1 MNLQQLRY
9 IIAVDDH
16 RHFGRAAEACH
27 VTQPTLSMM
36 VQKLEEELG
45 VKLFDRNRQPVV
57 PTGIGVKV
65 IRQARA
71 AVRHA
76 EEIPEVIEAE
86 RGTLRGQ
93 LRLGVIP
100 TLAPY
105 LLPHFVPSFVRDH
118 PEVKL
123 AVSEMVTG
131 RIEEELREGSIDAGL
146 LVTPLDNAAL
156 EEIPLF
162 YEKFYAYLA
171 HSHPLFDKEYILAED
186 IDVNQ
191 LWLLEEGHCFRSQIL
206 ELCELKRSQVQE
218 ASFTYEAGSIETL
231 RKFVERNNGITIL
244 PELATVDMREE
255 HRARLRSFH
264 KPEPVR
270 EVSLAIHRTYLKRRL
285 VDALREA
292 ILECLPGGPTLA
304 PEGRRVLEVNLP

>member
-36 VQKLEEELG
+36 VRKLEEELG
-45 VKLFDRNRQPVV
+45 VTLFDRDRQPVV

-65 IRQARA
+65 VRQARA

-76 EEIPEVIEAE
+76 EEIPEVIQAE
-86 RGTLRGQ
+86 RGTLRGE

-105 LLPHFVPSFVRDH
+105 LLPLFVQSFVQDH
-118 PEVKL
+118 PGVEL
-123 AVSEMVTG
+123 AVSEMVTE
-131 RIEEELREGSIDAGL
+131 RIEEELREGSLDAGL
-146 LVTPLDNAAL
+146 LVTPLENDAL

-171 HSHPLFDKEYILAED
+171 RSHPLFDKKYILAED

-191 LWLLEEGHCFRSQIL
+191 LWLLEEGHCFRSQIV

-218 ASFTYEAGSIETL
+218 SSFKYEAGSIETL

-244 PELATVDMREE
+244 PELATLDMREE
-255 HRARLRSFH
+255 YRDRLRSFH

-270 EVSLAIHRTYLKRRL
+270 EVSLAVHRTYLKRRL

-292 ILECLPGGPTLA
+292 IIGCLPGGPTLA
-304 PEGRRVLEVNLP
+304 PEGQRVMEVNLP